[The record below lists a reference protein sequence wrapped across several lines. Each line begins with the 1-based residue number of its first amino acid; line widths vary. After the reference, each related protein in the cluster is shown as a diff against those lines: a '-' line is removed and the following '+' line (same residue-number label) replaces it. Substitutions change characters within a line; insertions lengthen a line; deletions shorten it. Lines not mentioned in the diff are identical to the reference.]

1 MKKSNYLQTDDTEK
15 VNYNS
20 RIEPDDLSTVNYNSG
35 AETDDVSDAEM
46 INYDTTNKSSVA
58 HQQAKRIIE
67 KYKIKY
73 LKRYLK
79 RNVPLKNIYVTK
91 MRKKDN
97 SDDDVVFIKQVPAP
111 NTFRLARA
119 AKKDNVIFVKQMP
132 LHARDRLKK
141 KTKILKH
148 PRDRLKDKELQ
159 VARNNVSALVE
170 GKFSFLPEKFLN
182 KTVLFNVSKVN
193 EEKIIDKVIETLPAD
208 NDELYIV
215 HEPGTNAFSLRGEDG
230 KLSKN
235 IARDKKIYLKI

>member
-1 MKKSNYLQTDDTEK
+1 MKKSNYLQTDDTET

-35 AETDDVSDAEM
+35 AETAGVSDAE
-46 INYDTTNKSSVA
+46 IIDYDTTNKSSVA

-67 KYKIKY
+67 KY
-73 LKRYLK
+73 RYLK

-91 MRKKDN
+91 IRKKDK
-97 SDDDVVFIKQVPAP
+97 SDDDVVFIKQVPVH
-111 NTFRLARA
+111 NRFRLARA
-119 AKKDNVIFVKQMP
+119 TKKDNVIFVKQMP

-159 VARNNVSALVE
+159 VTRNNVSTLVE

-182 KTVLFNVSKVN
+182 KTVLCDVSKNN
-193 EEKIIDKVIETLPAD
+193 EEKIIDKLIENLPAD

-215 HEPGTNAFSLRGEDG
+215 HEPGTNAFSLRREDG